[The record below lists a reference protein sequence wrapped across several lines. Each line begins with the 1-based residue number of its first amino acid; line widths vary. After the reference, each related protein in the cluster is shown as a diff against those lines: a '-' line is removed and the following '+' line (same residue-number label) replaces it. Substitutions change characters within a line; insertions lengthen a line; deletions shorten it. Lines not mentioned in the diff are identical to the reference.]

1 MKKILN
7 TAALGFLLFL
17 GTTAVNAQGL
27 AVSSDRPETIAK
39 EQVSL
44 ISDEIGLTG
53 DQQRA
58 LFRAYV
64 KREVGIKKHVADKDP
79 NSPAV
84 VQQKAKLDNELSKA
98 VEKELTA
105 EQFQEWK
112 TKFLKSE

>member
-1 MKKILN
+1 MKTKLHIFIL
-7 TAALGFLLFL
+7 GIFLFI
-17 GTTAVNAQGL
+17 GIGAQAQGL
-27 AVSSDRPETIAK
+27 AVANDRPEAIAK
-39 EQVSL
+39 EKAS
-44 ISDEIGLTG
+44 EICDQLNLTG
-53 DQQRA
+53 DQERA

-98 VEKELTA
+98 VEKELTP